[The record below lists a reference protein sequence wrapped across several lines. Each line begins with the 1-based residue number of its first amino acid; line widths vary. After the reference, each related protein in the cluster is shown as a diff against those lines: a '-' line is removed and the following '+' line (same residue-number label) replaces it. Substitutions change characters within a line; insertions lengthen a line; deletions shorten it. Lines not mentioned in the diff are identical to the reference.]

1 MGSISAGIKVYIET
15 GSKRSFAGAV
25 EWPGWCRSGRDEA
38 AAIQTLAE
46 YGSRYARAIG
56 EAQVGFE
63 PPADDSAFY
72 VVDRLKGNATTDFG
86 SPGIPPAA
94 DAKPMKAAELERS
107 AAILRACWRTFDRAV
122 GEAKGSALRKGPRGG
137 GRELEE
143 IVRHVLEADEAYLA
157 KLGWAFKR
165 EEKANPDAEI
175 RRMRGAI
182 LEALTAAAEGKL
194 PTRGPRGGLHWT
206 PRYFVRR
213 VAWHA
218 LDHAWEIED
227 RSA

>member
-1 MGSISAGIKVYIET
+1 MSSGLARIRIYIET

-63 PPADDSAFY
+63 LPADPSVFS
-72 VVDRLKGNATTDFG
+72 VDERLKGNATTDFG

-143 IVRHVLEADEAYLA
+143 IVRHGLEADEAYLA
-157 KLGWAFKR
+157 KLGWAFTR
-165 EEKANPDAEI
+165 EEKSNPDAEI

-194 PTRGPRGGLHWT
+194 PARGPRGGLHWT

-213 VAWHA
+213 VAWHM